1 MLYSRAAR
9 GPPPGNT
16 LIMRQFDASIK
27 RLAGF
32 IQTFLRWDK
41 LTLKSHIH
49 VDTSPAANVVI
60 TVLYK
65 HNAENQQEC

>member
-16 LIMRQFDASIK
+16 LIMKQFDASIK

-32 IQTFLRWDK
+32 IQTFYGGIN
-41 LTLKSHIH
+41 SH
-49 VDTSPAANVVI
+49 
-60 TVLYK
+60 
-65 HNAENQQEC
+65 